1 MGAGQAITE
10 GATPGTR
17 GEGAM
22 RRLLAMGMLGGLV
35 GWGGTAQA
43 QAGAEVAPLLQA
55 AVAAIDSGQFAP
67 ADRRTRLYAAG
78 QRLADSAVRI
88 APRNATAHATRAIA
102 LGRTAQALGAKERT
116 AYATEVR
123 REVRT
128 ALALDPNNAPAL
140 HVLGMWH
147 AEILRLNPVARLA
160 AKTLL
165 GGAAFAEADWGE
177 AQRALERAVQ
187 LEPDRITHRLDLA
200 GVLADRGDAAGA
212 AAQYAWI
219 ARAPARE
226 FNDAAYK
233 RLAAERARR

>member
-1 MGAGQAITE
+1 
-10 GATPGTR
+10 
-17 GEGAM
+17 M
-22 RRLLAMGMLGGLV
+22 RRLLAMGMMVGLV
-35 GWGGTAQA
+35 GWGDSARAQ
-43 QAGAEVAPLLQA
+43 GGPDVAPLLQA
-55 AVAAIDSGQFAP
+55 AMAAIDSGQLAP
-67 ADRRTRLYAAG
+67 PERRTRLYATG
-78 QRLADSAVRI
+78 QRLADSAARL

-200 GVLADRGDAAGA
+200 GILADRGDAAGA